1 MANTYWQFYLFTSLP
16 LPKTNYGCDWRGLAC
31 MIVLV
36 DVARADRMQAKCSWR
51 EPGSGRPHGHVP
63 KEEGGA

>member
-1 MANTYWQFYLFTSLP
+1 
-16 LPKTNYGCDWRGLAC
+16 